1 MTYDECRLAQEK
13 PLVVVLELVQED
25 EIVSDWGP
33 FIVLSDTHGAVNYEK
48 KSLQR
53 DVNKIRSFSLHLKMA
68 EKGRFKIP

>member
-48 KSLQR
+48 KSLQG
-53 DVNKIRSFSLHLKMA
+53 DVN
-68 EKGRFKIP
+68 